1 MTFPF
6 ALSLS
11 KGRSWFDE
19 LTTNGNMQQRPLLS
33 FLRKQESK
41 LGVGWVQRSE
51 THHHTRQAR
60 ATALGRPYWPS
71 FPLSSMGQALRK
83 QESKLS

>member
-19 LTTNGNMQQRPLLS
+19 LTTNGNMQQKLGWVERSETHHHLS

-41 LGVGWVQRSE
+41 LS
-51 THHHTRQAR
+51 
-60 ATALGRPYWPS
+60 
-71 FPLSSMGQALRK
+71 
-83 QESKLS
+83 